1 MEQTFRRELGDGE
14 LTITTGKL
22 AQQAG
27 GSVTVQ
33 YGESLILVTA
43 TRSKSA
49 RPNIDFLPLTVD
61 LEERLYAAGKIPGSF
76 FRREG
81 RPSSEAILAMR
92 LTDRALRPLFPKT
105 FHNDIHVV
113 ITTLSTDQNHPMD
126 TLGTIGAS
134 AALSLS
140 DIPFEGPVSSI
151 RVAIVDGVYV
161 INPTFDQLENS
172 KLDLVVSGTADAVV
186 MVEAGCSEVSES
198 EILEGIALAQE
209 ANNTIIE
216 IQNQIRATLGKDKL
230 VLEEDTDETNDLLE
244 HLPSDLKDMIQSVVT
259 SNQDNE
265 ERDKQLT
272 VLVEETKARIDAPEI
287 ADAVS
292 AYVHDIEK
300 QVIRDRILHEQIRPD
315 GRSATQIRT
324 LSSEAGLLP
333 RTHGSGLF
341 TRGQTQVLSIATL
354 GSLSAEQKLDTL
366 NPVDR
371 KRFLHHYNMPPYA
384 SGEVGRLG
392 TGRREIGHGNLAE
405 RALLAVVPDRDA
417 FPYTIRLVSEV
428 MSSNGSTSMASVC
441 ASSLALMDAGVPIAS
456 PVAGI
461 AMGLIYENGEFQVLT
476 DIQGLEDHL
485 GDMDF
490 KVAGTETGVTALQ
503 MDIKV
508 KGITIEIMTQA
519 LSQAKTARYE
529 ILSNIK
535 QTLSESRADLS
546 PHAPRV
552 ERLSIPTE
560 KIGALIGPG
569 GKTIRSISEA
579 YSVVV
584 DVDNSGVVTI
594 MSTDAASLEQAIT
607 RIRALTQDV
616 EVGATYLGKV
626 VRLMNFGAFVEI
638 LPGKDGLVH
647 ISELSHQHVSSV
659 EDVLKLGDQIE
670 VKVKE
675 IDAQGRVNLSR
686 KALLD

>member
-1 MEQTFRRELGDGE
+1 MEQIFRRELGGSE
-14 LTITTGKL
+14 LIITTGKL

-49 RPNIDFLPLTVD
+49 RSGIDFLPLTVD

-92 LTDRALRPLFPKT
+92 LTDRALRPLFPKS
-105 FHNDIHVV
+105 FHNDVHIV

-134 AALSLS
+134 AALTLS
-140 DIPFEGPVSSI
+140 DIPFEGPVSST

-161 INPTFDQLENS
+161 INPTFEQLESSN
-172 KLDLVVSGTADAVV
+172 LDLVVSGTADAVV
-186 MVEAGCSEVSES
+186 MVEAGCLEVSES
-198 EILEGIALAQE
+198 EILEGIAIAQ
-209 ANNTIIE
+209 ATNNNVIE
-216 IQNQIRATLGKDKL
+216 MQNQIGATLGKEKFTLSDESAKTTL
-230 VLEEDTDETNDLLE
+230 LTDQ
-244 HLPSDLKDMIQSVVT
+244 LPTGLQERIT
-259 SNQDNE
+259 SIVIDNQNNE
-265 ERDKQLT
+265 ERDHQLSS
-272 VLVEETKARIDAPEI
+272 LVEETKTQIDAEEI
-287 ADAVS
+287 RAALAD
-292 AYVHDIEK
+292 YVHSIEK
-300 QVIRDRILHEQIRPD
+300 EVIRDRILREQVRPD
-315 GRSATQIRT
+315 GRETTQIRT
-324 LSSEAGLLP
+324 LNSEAGLLP

-354 GSLSAEQKLDTL
+354 GSLAAEQKLDTL
-366 NPVDR
+366 NPMDR

-405 RALLAVVPDRDA
+405 RALLAVVPDREK

-441 ASSLALMDAGVPIAS
+441 ASSLALMDAGVPITS

-461 AMGLIYENGEFQVLT
+461 AMGLIYQNGDFQVLT

-490 KVAGTETGVTALQ
+490 KVAGTESGVTALQ

-508 KGITIEIMTQA
+508 KGITIEVMTQA
-519 LSQAKTARYE
+519 LSQAKTARHE
-529 ILSNIK
+529 ILANMK

-569 GKTIRSISEA
+569 GKTIRSISET
-579 YSVVV
+579 YNVVV
-584 DVDNSGVVTI
+584 DVDNSGIVTI
-594 MSTDAASLEQAIT
+594 MSTDTDSLEQTIS

-626 VRLMNFGAFVEI
+626 VRIMNFGAFVEI

-647 ISELSHQHVSSV
+647 ISEIANQHVSSV
-659 EDVLKLGDQIE
+659 EDVLALGDQIE

-675 IDAQGRVNLSR
+675 IDAQGRVSLSR

>member
-1 MEQTFRRELGDGE
+1 MEQSFRREIGGSD

-27 GSVTVQ
+27 GAVTVQ

-49 RPNIDFLPLTVD
+49 RPGIDFLPLTVD

-92 LTDRALRPLFPKT
+92 LTDRALRPLFPKS

-113 ITTLSTDQNHPMD
+113 ITTLSTDQNHPLD

-134 AALSLS
+134 AALTLS
-140 DIPFEGPVSSI
+140 DIPFEGPVSST
-151 RVAIVDGVYV
+151 RVAIVDGAYV
-161 INPTFDQLENS
+161 INPTFEQLENS
-172 KLDLVVSGTADAVV
+172 NLDLVVSGTADAVV
-186 MVEAGCSEVSES
+186 MVEAGCLEVSES
-198 EILEGIALAQE
+198 EILEGIALAQS
-209 ANNTIIE
+209 ANNSVIE
-216 IQNQIRATLGKDKL
+216 MQNQIGAALGKAIL
-230 VLEEDTDETNDLLE
+230 VLDTEVDESTPLTNQLPNDLKE
-244 HLPSDLKDMIQSVVT
+244 RVTAIVVN
-259 SNQDNE
+259 NQNNE
-265 ERDKQLT
+265 ERDDQLSS
-272 VLVEETKARIDAPEI
+272 LVEATKAETDAEELKATI
-287 ADAVS
+287 S
-292 AYVHDIEK
+292 GYVHSVEK
-300 QVIRDRILHEQIRPD
+300 EVIRDRILHEQTRPD
-315 GRSATQIRT
+315 GRKTTEIRT

-354 GSLSAEQKLDTL
+354 GSLAAEQKLDTL

-405 RALLAVVPDRDA
+405 RALLAVVPDREA

-441 ASSLALMDAGVPIAS
+441 ASSLALMDAGVPIKS

-461 AMGLIYENGEFQVLT
+461 AMGLIYQNGEFQVLT

-490 KVAGTETGVTALQ
+490 KVAGTESGVTALQ

-508 KGITIEIMTQA
+508 KGITIDIMTQA
-519 LSQAKTARYE
+519 LSQAKVARHE
-529 ILSNIK
+529 ILANMK
-535 QTLSESRADLS
+535 QTLSESRESLS

-579 YSVVV
+579 YDVSV

-594 MSTDAASLEQAIT
+594 MSADAESLDQAIS

-626 VRLMNFGAFVEI
+626 VRIMNFGAFVEI

-647 ISELSHQHVSSV
+647 ISEIAHQHVSSV
-659 EDVLKLGDQIE
+659 EDVLALGDQIE

>member
-1 MEQTFRRELGDGE
+1 MEQIFQREIGGSE

-22 AQQAG
+22 AQQAS

-33 YGESLILVTA
+33 YGESLILVTV

-49 RPNIDFLPLTVD
+49 RTGIDFLPLTVD

-92 LTDRALRPLFPKT
+92 LTDRALRPLFPKS

-134 AALSLS
+134 AALTLS
-140 DIPFEGPVSSI
+140 DIPFEGPVSST
-151 RVAIVDGVYV
+151 RVAIVDGLYV
-161 INPTFDQLENS
+161 INPTFEQLETS

-186 MVEAGCSEVSES
+186 MVEAGCLEVSEA
-198 EILEGIALAQE
+198 EILEGIAIAQT
-209 ANNTIIE
+209 ANNNVIDM
-216 IQNQIRATLGKDKL
+216 QNQIRTALGKEKL
-230 VLEEDTDETNDLLE
+230 ALKDATAEDDLVTP
-244 HLPSDLKDMIQSVVT
+244 HLPSDFRDRIKSIVIN
-259 SNQDNE
+259 NQDNE
-265 ERDKQLT
+265 ERDSQLST
-272 VLVEETKARIDAPEI
+272 LADEIKSQIDEEDARTEI
-287 ADAVS
+287 PNHIHS
-292 AYVHDIEK
+292 IEK
-300 QVIRDRILHEQIRPD
+300 EIIRDRILHEQIRPD
-315 GRSATQIRT
+315 GRETTQIRT
-324 LSSEAGLLP
+324 LDSEAGLLP

-354 GSLSAEQKLDTL
+354 ASLGAEQKLDTL

-405 RALLAVVPDRDA
+405 RALQAVVPDRET

-441 ASSLALMDAGVPIAS
+441 ASSLALMDAGVPITS

-461 AMGLIYENGEFQVLT
+461 AMGLIYQEGMFQVLT

-490 KVAGTETGVTALQ
+490 KVAGTESGVTALQ

-508 KGITIEIMTQA
+508 KGITIEVMTQA
-519 LSQAKTARYE
+519 LSQAKAARYE
-529 ILSNIK
+529 ILANMK
-535 QTLSESRADLS
+535 QTLGESRADLS

-552 ERLSIPTE
+552 ERVSIPTE

-579 YSVVV
+579 YNVVV
-584 DVDNSGVVTI
+584 DVDNSGIVTI
-594 MSTDAASLEQAIT
+594 MSTDATSLEQTIA
-607 RIRALTQDV
+607 RVRALTQDV
-616 EVGATYLGKV
+616 EVGATYMGKV
-626 VRLMNFGAFVEI
+626 VRIMNFGAFVEI

-647 ISELSHQHVSSV
+647 ISEIAHQHVSSV
-659 EDVLKLGDQIE
+659 EDVLSLGDQIE

>member
-1 MEQTFRRELGDGE
+1 MEQSFRREIGDSE

-22 AQQAG
+22 AQQAS
-27 GSVTVQ
+27 GSVTVK
-33 YGESLILVTA
+33 YGESLILVTV

-49 RPNIDFLPLTVD
+49 RAGIDFLPLTVD

-92 LTDRALRPLFPKT
+92 LTDRALRPLLPKT

-134 AALSLS
+134 AALTLS
-140 DIPFEGPVSSI
+140 DIPFEGPVSSP
-151 RVAIVDGVYV
+151 RVAIVDGLYV
-161 INPTFDQLENS
+161 VNPTFEQLEKS
-172 KLDLVVSGTADAVV
+172 SLDLVVSGTSDAVV
-186 MVEAGCSEVSES
+186 MVEAGCLEVSET
-198 EILEGIALAQE
+198 EILEGIAIAQTT
-209 ANNTIIE
+209 NNSVIE
-216 IQNQIRATLGKDKL
+216 MQTQIREALGKEKL
-230 VLEEDTDETNDLLE
+230 ALSDEGPGGDRLADYLPTDLRDQIK
-244 HLPSDLKDMIQSVVT
+244 SIVVN
-259 SNQDNE
+259 NQDNE
-265 ERDKQLT
+265 LRDAHLST
-272 VLVEETKARIDAPEI
+272 LADETKSKVEQEEI
-287 ADAVS
+287 HQEIS
-292 AYVHDIEK
+292 GYIHSIEK
-300 QVIRDRILHEQIRPD
+300 EIIRDRILNEQVRPD
-315 GRSATQIRT
+315 GRATTQIRS
-324 LSSEAGLLP
+324 LDSEAGLLP

-354 GSLSAEQKLDTL
+354 GSLAAEQKLDTL

-405 RALLAVVPDRDA
+405 RALLAVVPDRDD
-417 FPYTIRLVSEV
+417 FPYTIRIVSEV

-441 ASSLALMDAGVPIAS
+441 ASSLALMDAGVPIKS

-461 AMGLIYENGEFQVLT
+461 AMGLIYQDGKFQVLT

-490 KVAGTETGVTALQ
+490 KVAGTESGVTALQ

-519 LSQAKTARYE
+519 LTQAKTARYE
-529 ILSNIK
+529 ILSNMK
-535 QTLSESRADLS
+535 QTLSTSREDLS

-552 ERLSIPTE
+552 ERVSIPTE

-579 YSVVV
+579 YNVTV
-584 DVDNSGVVTI
+584 DVDNSGIVTI
-594 MSTDAASLEQAIT
+594 MSADATSLEQTMA
-607 RIRALTQDV
+607 RVRALTQDV

-626 VRLMNFGAFVEI
+626 VRIMNFGAFVEI

-647 ISELSHQHVSSV
+647 ISEISHEHVSSV
-659 EDVLKLGDQIE
+659 EDVLSIGDQIE

>member
-1 MEQTFRRELGDGE
+1 MEQIFRRELGGSE
-14 LTITTGKL
+14 LIITTGKL

-49 RPNIDFLPLTVD
+49 RSGIDFLPLTVD

-92 LTDRALRPLFPKT
+92 LTDRALRPLFPKS
-105 FHNDIHVV
+105 FHNDVHIV

-134 AALSLS
+134 AALTLS
-140 DIPFEGPVSSI
+140 DIPFEGPVSST

-161 INPTFDQLENS
+161 INPTFEQLESSN
-172 KLDLVVSGTADAVV
+172 LDLVVSGTADAVV
-186 MVEAGCSEVSES
+186 MVEAGCLEVSES
-198 EILEGIALAQE
+198 EILEGIAIAQ
-209 ANNTIIE
+209 ATNNNVIE
-216 IQNQIRATLGKDKL
+216 MQNQIGATLGKEKFTLSDESAKTTL
-230 VLEEDTDETNDLLE
+230 LTDQ
-244 HLPSDLKDMIQSVVT
+244 LPTGLQERIT
-259 SNQDNE
+259 SIVIDNQNNE
-265 ERDKQLT
+265 ERDHQLSS
-272 VLVEETKARIDAPEI
+272 LVEETKTQIDAEDI
-287 ADAVS
+287 RAALAD
-292 AYVHDIEK
+292 YVHSIEK
-300 QVIRDRILHEQIRPD
+300 EVIRDRILREQVRPD
-315 GRSATQIRT
+315 GRETTQIRT
-324 LSSEAGLLP
+324 LNSEAGLLP

-354 GSLSAEQKLDTL
+354 GSLAAEQKLDTL
-366 NPVDR
+366 NPMDR

-405 RALLAVVPDRDA
+405 RALLAVVPDREK

-441 ASSLALMDAGVPIAS
+441 ASSLALMDAGVPITS

-461 AMGLIYENGEFQVLT
+461 AMGLIYQNGDFQVLT

-490 KVAGTETGVTALQ
+490 KVAGTESGVTALQ

-508 KGITIEIMTQA
+508 KGITIEVMTQA
-519 LSQAKTARYE
+519 LSQAKTARHE
-529 ILSNIK
+529 ILANMK

-569 GKTIRSISEA
+569 GKTIRSISET
-579 YSVVV
+579 YNVVV
-584 DVDNSGVVTI
+584 DVDNSGIVTI
-594 MSTDAASLEQAIT
+594 MSTDTDSLEQTIS

-626 VRLMNFGAFVEI
+626 VRIMNFGAFVEI

-647 ISELSHQHVSSV
+647 ISEIANQHVSSV
-659 EDVLKLGDQIE
+659 EDVLALGDQIE

-675 IDAQGRVNLSR
+675 IDAQGRVSLSR

>member
-1 MEQTFRRELGDGE
+1 MEQIFRRELGGSE
-14 LTITTGKL
+14 LIITTGKL

-49 RPNIDFLPLTVD
+49 RSGIDFLPLTVD

-92 LTDRALRPLFPKT
+92 LTDRALRPLFPKS
-105 FHNDIHVV
+105 FHNDVHIV

-134 AALSLS
+134 AALTLS
-140 DIPFEGPVSSI
+140 DIPFEGPVSST

-161 INPTFDQLENS
+161 INPTFEQLESSN
-172 KLDLVVSGTADAVV
+172 LDLVVSGTADAVV
-186 MVEAGCSEVSES
+186 MVEAGCLEVSES
-198 EILEGIALAQE
+198 EILEGIAIAQ
-209 ANNTIIE
+209 ATNNNVIE
-216 IQNQIRATLGKDKL
+216 MQNQIGATLGKEKFTLSDESAKTTL
-230 VLEEDTDETNDLLE
+230 LTDQ
-244 HLPSDLKDMIQSVVT
+244 LPTGLQERIT
-259 SNQDNE
+259 SIVIDNQNNE
-265 ERDKQLT
+265 ERDHQLSS
-272 VLVEETKARIDAPEI
+272 LVEETKTQIDAEEI
-287 ADAVS
+287 RAALAD
-292 AYVHDIEK
+292 YVHSIEK
-300 QVIRDRILHEQIRPD
+300 EVIRDRILREQVRPD
-315 GRSATQIRT
+315 GRETTQIRT
-324 LSSEAGLLP
+324 LNSEAGLLP

-354 GSLSAEQKLDTL
+354 GSLAAEQKLDTL
-366 NPVDR
+366 NPMDR

-405 RALLAVVPDRDA
+405 RALLAVVPDREK

-441 ASSLALMDAGVPIAS
+441 ASSLALMDAGVPITS

-461 AMGLIYENGEFQVLT
+461 AMGLIYQNGDFQVLT

-490 KVAGTETGVTALQ
+490 KVAGTESGVTALQ

-508 KGITIEIMTQA
+508 KGITIEVMTQA
-519 LSQAKTARYE
+519 LSQAKTARHE
-529 ILSNIK
+529 ILANMK

-569 GKTIRSISEA
+569 GKTIRSISET
-579 YSVVV
+579 YNVVV
-584 DVDNSGVVTI
+584 DVDNSGIVTI
-594 MSTDAASLEQAIT
+594 MSTDTDSLEQTIS

-626 VRLMNFGAFVEI
+626 VRIMNFGAFVEI

-647 ISELSHQHVSSV
+647 ISEIANQHVSSV
-659 EDVLKLGDQIE
+659 EDVRALGDQIE

-675 IDAQGRVNLSR
+675 IDAQGRFSLSR